1 MPLRILRVGVCKWQ
15 CCFIPAIF
23 RLRLLAFM
31 HTRTLA
37 LAHPRRAIIRFLCGA
52 NSSAFGGWGGGANE
66 TCGYAQH
73 ASTACTHR
81 PARPINTRLRHGTV
95 PSLCFVVC
103 SSIAILTPSSG
114 SVVYNQREEHI
125 TVNFLLSCVITIEY
139 AIAILPHLTL
149 KELYCVHGCE
159 R

>member
-1 MPLRILRVGVCKWQ
+1 MVCANGNTVSYLRSFVYACSLSCTRVLW
-15 CCFIPAIF
+15 
-23 RLRLLAFM
+23 RS
-31 HTRTLA
+31 HTRVVQSFASCAAQILVP
-37 LAHPRRAIIRFLCGA
+37 L
-52 NSSAFGGWGGGANE
+52 GGGGGGANE

-139 AIAILPHLTL
+139 AISILPHLTL